1 MFVMACKYAK
11 RSISEAE
18 YRALMD
24 APDWQVRAI
33 L

>member
-24 APDWQVRAI
+24 APDWRVRAI